1 MAGLVPAIHVFSAP
15 TFREGVDARHE
26 AGHDDLKRVADPS
39 PLRVAAPAGRVYIA
53 AMLTKTQT
61 NRQPPAGSARP
72 LTFVVLRDHSRLPS
86 RFFGRLT
93 ASIQAAL

>member
-1 MAGLVPAIHVFSAP
+1 M
-15 TFREGVDARHE
+15 
-26 AGHDDLKRVADPS
+26 LK
-39 PLRVAAPAGRVYIA
+39 
-53 AMLTKTQT
+53 KTET

>member
-1 MAGLVPAIHVFSAP
+1 MTAMPKIPTTELIGKAGA
-15 TFREGVDARHE
+15 
-26 AGHDDLKRVADPS
+26 
-39 PLRVAAPAGRVYIA
+39 
-53 AMLTKTQT
+53 
-61 NRQPPAGSARP
+61 ARP

>member
-1 MAGLVPAIHVFSAP
+1 MTAMPKTRTTELRKAGA
-15 TFREGVDARHE
+15 
-26 AGHDDLKRVADPS
+26 
-39 PLRVAAPAGRVYIA
+39 
-53 AMLTKTQT
+53 
-61 NRQPPAGSARP
+61 ARP